1 MQVGDG
7 PGSSRGARE
16 IVAAL
21 SRLLLVLQ
29 FGDPDHSGGVAGIRL
44 LRLFRLLLLGDLRLG
59 GLCLLHQADDLFQ
72 PNLARRR
79 PVLAV
84 GDLLRLEETG
94 LDQVYAAFTLQLGE
108 RCSIRSRES
117 ALDLFGQSATVD
129 DVKDLLLDLL
139 RGGAGDGCGD
149 AVGFLAARRISLVL
163 TLCLFLSR
171 LLTALRGRCRL
182 PIFSRFDVTRS
193 QQAAELAHPAGQR
206 VVCRC
211 PVVLGFLL
219 QLFGLCSVLFC
230 GFGRLRGHGVK
241 SLYHKSF
248 RQVQAVDDT
257 LYCRVYRRGGLQ
269 RRRCRVDFQSQN
281 RNLVRQ
287 HFFSR
292 DRPLF

>member
-16 IVAAL
+16 VIATL

-29 FGDPDHSGGVAGIRL
+29 FGDPDHSGRVAGIRL

-59 GLCLLHQADDLFQ
+59 GFGLLHQADDLLQLGDPSRLLVFT
-72 PNLARRR
+72 
-79 PVLAV
+79 V
-84 GDLLRLEETG
+84 GDFLRLEEPG

-129 DVKDLLLDLL
+129 DVKDLLLDIL

-171 LLTALRGRCRL
+171 LLTTIHGRCRL
-182 PIFSRFDVTRS
+182 RIFGRFDVTRG
-193 QQAAELAHPAGQR
+193 QQAAELTHPA
-206 VVCRC
+206 
-211 PVVLGFLL
+211 
-219 QLFGLCSVLFC
+219 
-230 GFGRLRGHGVK
+230 
-241 SLYHKSF
+241 
-248 RQVQAVDDT
+248 
-257 LYCRVYRRGGLQ
+257 
-269 RRRCRVDFQSQN
+269 
-281 RNLVRQ
+281 
-287 HFFSR
+287 
-292 DRPLF
+292 